1 MNIKHT
7 LLTTLI
13 VSSAFTSSVSARENS
28 SSFKLAIVKDY
39 LGSRSIALGN
49 YAKGINYL
57 TRNNTINSTFESK
70 MGLCT
75 AYIKTSNIDKS
86 ESACTSA
93 INDLKTIKKDN
104 KQVTYIKS
112 VSYSNRGVSRYL
124 NDDIAGAIEDLT
136 TAVLIDSNPIT
147 THNLKLAKYK

>member
-1 MNIKHT
+1 MDIKHI
-7 LLTTLI
+7 LLSTLI
-13 VSSAFTSSVSARENS
+13 TTTAFASSVSADEND

-39 LGSRSIALGN
+39 LGSRSIALGH
-49 YAKGINYL
+49 YVKGINYL
-57 TRNNTINSTFESK
+57 TRKNTDNTSFESK

-75 AYIKTSNIDKS
+75 AYIKISNVDKS

-93 INDLKTIKKDN
+93 INDLKSIKTDN

-124 NDDIAGAIEDLT
+124 NNDIAGAIDDLT

>member
-7 LLTTLI
+7 LLSTIIATT
-13 VSSAFTSSVSARENS
+13 AFTSSVSAVENN
-28 SSFKLAIVKDY
+28 SSFKLAVVKGY
-39 LGSRSIALGN
+39 LGSRSIASGN

-57 TRNNTINSTFESK
+57 TRKNAVNENFESK

-75 AYIKTSNIDKS
+75 AYIKMSNIDKS

-104 KQVTYIKS
+104 KQVSYIKS

-124 NDDIAGAIEDLT
+124 NHDIAGAIDDLT